1 MACMKNWKVTHSTS
15 CSGEVIALEG
25 TALLALVI
33 VEGALVA
40 VTDDPH
46 ATHFCTLYHQAGMAI
61 VRKNQCLECIYA
73 VFLIHNIFT
82 IEHSFTFQN
91 TVIIQRLAVK
101 PFKAPA

>member
-40 VTDDPH
+40 VTDDH
-46 ATHFCTLYHQAGMAI
+46 HTTHFCTTLSPGRNGHCSKEPVSGMHL
-61 VRKNQCLECIYA
+61 CS
-73 VFLIHNIFT
+73 IFNPQ
-82 IEHSFTFQN
+82 HFYN
-91 TVIIQRLAVK
+91 
-101 PFKAPA
+101 